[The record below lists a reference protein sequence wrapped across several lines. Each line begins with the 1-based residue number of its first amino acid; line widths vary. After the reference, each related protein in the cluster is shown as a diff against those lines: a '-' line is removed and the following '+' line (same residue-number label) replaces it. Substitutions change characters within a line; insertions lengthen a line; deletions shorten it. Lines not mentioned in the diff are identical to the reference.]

1 MPTSVVVAQSLGKV
15 IDGRRIIKD
24 FSVAV
29 APGQVIGLVGKNGA
43 GKSTLFDLLLGY
55 ALPTSGRCELFGH
68 ASSALPERMKARIG
82 FVPQQDELVSL
93 MTGEQQLALI
103 ASFYKNWDKKLIAR
117 LVREW
122 ELPLDRRISK
132 LSGGERQKLSTLLAL
147 GHRPELLILDE
158 PASSLDPVARRRFM
172 QEVLAI
178 AGDQGRTIVY
188 ASHIVSDLE
197 RVTQTVWILREGTL
211 AWQGELDA
219 IKESVVRLTLR
230 ADRELD
236 PLLKLPNQLQC
247 QVHGRTAIATVT
259 DWRNDQLAVLAQ
271 QFDAQIEVELL
282 GLEDIFLAMHA

>member
-271 QFDAQIEVELL
+271 QFDAQIEVEPL

>member
-1 MPTSVVVAQSLGKV
+1 
-15 IDGRRIIKD
+15 
-24 FSVAV
+24 
-29 APGQVIGLVGKNGA
+29 
-43 GKSTLFDLLLGY
+43 
-55 ALPTSGRCELFGH
+55 
-68 ASSALPERMKARIG
+68 
-82 FVPQQDELVSL
+82 
-93 MTGEQQLALI
+93 
-103 ASFYKNWDKKLIAR
+103 
-117 LVREW
+117 
-122 ELPLDRRISK
+122 
-132 LSGGERQKLSTLLAL
+132 
-147 GHRPELLILDE
+147 
-158 PASSLDPVARRRFM
+158 M

-271 QFDAQIEVELL
+271 QFDAQIEVEPL